1 MGLELFRLEGKAAWV
16 TGGARGLGLE
26 MARALASAGAS
37 LVVTS
42 RSAAAAEEAARELSG
57 RYGIRALGLR
67 ADVTRPE
74 EIRAVVERAERELGG
89 VDVLIN
95 NAGVN
100 VRKPTTELSA
110 GEWNEVLETNLTGAF
125 LCTQAVV
132 PGMIRKRWG
141 RILHVSSI
149 LGLVGVAGRP
159 AYAASKG
166 GLVLLARTQALE
178 LAPHGVTVNALCP
191 GPFPTDM
198 NRPLLEDPAKYRDF
212 AARIP
217 MGRWGELPEIRGA
230 VIFLASPAA
239 SFVTGVALPVDGGWT
254 AQ

>member
-26 MARALASAGAS
+26 MAHALASAGAS

-42 RSAAAAEEAARELSG
+42 RSAAAAEEAAQELSG
-57 RYGIRALGLR
+57 RHGIRALGLR

-89 VDVLIN
+89 VDVLVN

-100 VRKPTTELSA
+100 LRKPTTELSA

-125 LCTQAVV
+125 LCTKAVV

>member
-26 MARALASAGAS
+26 MAHALASAGAS

-42 RSAAAAEEAARELSG
+42 RSAAAAEEAAQELSG
-57 RYGIRALGLR
+57 RHGIRALGLR

-89 VDVLIN
+89 VDVLVN

-125 LCTQAVV
+125 LCTKAVV